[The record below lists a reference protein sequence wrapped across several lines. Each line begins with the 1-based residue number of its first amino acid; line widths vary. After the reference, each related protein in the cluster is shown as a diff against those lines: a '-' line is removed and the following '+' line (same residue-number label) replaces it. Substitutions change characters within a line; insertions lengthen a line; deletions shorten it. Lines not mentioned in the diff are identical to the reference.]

1 MYCCIRTSP
10 LCDHT
15 LFTGCQRLPASNFPP
30 SVFSKLNLHNWG
42 WSCFPFTLH
51 NSWGPWQL
59 LYHWLVITHGTPLW
73 SHPWDLCDRKTK
85 AVKGQGYKEPVWPPW
100 MHLWGHKEAL
110 KGKLS
115 VVELAVLL
123 KHNALEA
130 LEDSDVWCWHQD
142 WPASCSATLIMFS
155 EIYGIGCILCQFC
168 LEMGSTKSQQTIWQ
182 QEKEVDQ
189 WDQSIYWLNVC
200 CSLSYDERWGLMRGL
215 CVCVLV
221 HEIVQFTVA
230 AVIVW
235 NKELRVAVMS

>member
-1 MYCCIRTSP
+1 MKTTYFSSSSVYCKRNQKM
-10 LCDHT
+10 HQVHHF
-15 LFTGCQRLPASNFPP
+15 LFTVGFLQGPDTACISRRSHDLSIGSVIVLISRKWLLWIVNICSGILQLHMSGDHDTFTPCTAAYVPALSVTTHCSLGVNAAPPATFPP

-155 EIYGIGCILCQFC
+155 EI
-168 LEMGSTKSQQTIWQ
+168 
-182 QEKEVDQ
+182 
-189 WDQSIYWLNVC
+189 
-200 CSLSYDERWGLMRGL
+200 
-215 CVCVLV
+215 
-221 HEIVQFTVA
+221 
-230 AVIVW
+230 
-235 NKELRVAVMS
+235 